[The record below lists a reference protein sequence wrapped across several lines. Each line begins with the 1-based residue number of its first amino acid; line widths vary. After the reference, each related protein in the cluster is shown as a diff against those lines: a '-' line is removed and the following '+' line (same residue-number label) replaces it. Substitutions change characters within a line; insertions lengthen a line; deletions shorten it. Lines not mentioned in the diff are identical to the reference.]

1 MPREP
6 QMSATIKD
14 VGGSGADGDLGAE
27 KSELAVFE
35 DARHEGVS
43 LGGDVH
49 ANPKQSQLRIKQVQR
64 EQQKAFGQLTQVNL
78 AQQTLLNSG
87 PITPKPPVPSAA
99 GGS

>member
-1 MPREP
+1 
-6 QMSATIKD
+6 MSATIKD
-14 VGGSGADGDLGAE
+14 AGGSGADGDLGAE

-35 DARHEGVS
+35 DASHESVS

-49 ANPKQSQLRIKQVQR
+49 ADPKQGQLRVEQVQR
-64 EQQKAFGQLTQVNL
+64 EQQKAFGQPTHVNL

-87 PITPKPPVPSAA
+87 PITPKPPEPIGG